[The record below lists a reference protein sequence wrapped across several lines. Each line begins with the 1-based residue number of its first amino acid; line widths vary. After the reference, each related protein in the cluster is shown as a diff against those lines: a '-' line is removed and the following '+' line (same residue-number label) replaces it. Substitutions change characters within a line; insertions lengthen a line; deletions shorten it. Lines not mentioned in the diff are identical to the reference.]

1 MDDNKSHVKSVVSM
15 YINRRQLSYVKP
27 RVISKRNLLK
37 QTSLRARISRTAM
50 NSFVNYC
57 DDEQDEDDQLL
68 VEYSFMFQKFMHW
81 LREETDQKQRCYD
94 IEKLVGPLFCHLY
107 MDIQHNNKYHEE
119 SSNLFFKTHIDKI
132 DRSKCDSKILDI
144 ITAIESSLDNM
155 GVLNGTDTLGLE
167 NLRNV
172 FRSTRIVVHL
182 NPESLKLLKQFISW
196 KSRTKSHMVLLQA
209 VQSWF
214 DLKEVPSSEDSDS
227 YNCKKSDPAP
237 SCTRTTS
244 SSGNHCDASQNEDN
258 LEDDDQLLV
267 EYSFTYQKF
276 LHWLKEQTDQ
286 RHRCYDLEKL
296 VGPLFCR
303 LYMDVKDQS
312 EASSNLFFK
321 THIHKIDRSKC
332 DIKAQEI
339 LKAIELTLDNTTVLS
354 SKDVLAFKEMLKKFK
369 RTKTVLH
376 LKPESL
382 KFLMEFMA
390 SHCSTVSG
398 VKFVQCFLSWFD
410 QGKCKF
416 ENANNFNENKLDIPK
431 SLGIE
436 ENAMSID
443 KPVQFSCEICLRNV
457 GLKKFESMVQQNSR
471 VAKMETDEEEQKLTQ
486 QKNKIK
492 SVIKK
497 IRKLPAA
504 VCNFRIVNTKHFV
517 TCGIIRSNAGLVA
530 FVERNILKVIP
541 AQMLADHVRFI
552 HHSKQIYCIALCP
565 NNEILCTGSA
575 DRTICVYSLS
585 KFKLVRRLFGHLGPV
600 YSLAISHNSKYLASG
615 SHDGTARLWSL
626 RSGKLLRI
634 FAGHSEAV
642 MCADFHP
649 NSLYLAT
656 GSADRNIRVWCLN
669 NAKTVRLLH
678 AAKKEIYSLVFSPN
692 GQYLAS
698 SDDRRV
704 RIWNLANSKIFHE
717 YKNRESVFQLTW
729 SKNGKQLC
737 GGTASGVV
745 KIWEVR
751 DKDKDHTREHKHSH
765 SDYVLRRYTNGRL
778 LAIDYTL
785 GTWICLSTPNQ
796 PFMGT

>member
-1 MDDNKSHVKSVVSM
+1 MDDNKSHVKSVVSV

-27 RVISKRNLLK
+27 RIISKRNLLK

-81 LREETDQKQRCYD
+81 LKEQTDQKQRCYD
-94 IEKLVGPLFCHLY
+94 IEKIVGPLFCHLY
-107 MDIQHNNKYHEE
+107 LDIQHNNKYHEE

-132 DRSKCDSKILDI
+132 DRSKCDSNIQDI
-144 ITAIESSLDNM
+144 ITGIEASLDNM
-155 GVLNGTDTLGLE
+155 GVLNGTDNLVIE
-167 NLRNV
+167 DLRNV
-172 FRSTRIVVHL
+172 FRSTKIVVYL
-182 NPESLKLLKQFISW
+182 KSESLKLLKQFISW
-196 KSRTKSHMVLLQA
+196 KSRTKSHMVMLQA

-214 DLKEVPSSEDSDS
+214 DLKEVPPSEGSYNFTEDISKKPDQASSCSWKTKRSTCSSANYSDETQSED
-227 YNCKKSDPAP
+227 
-237 SCTRTTS
+237 
-244 SSGNHCDASQNEDN
+244 Q
-258 LEDDDQLLV
+258 EDDDQLLI
-267 EYSFTYQKF
+267 ECQYSFMYQKL
-276 LHWLKEQTDQ
+276 LHVIKEQTDHQ
-286 RHRCYDLEKL
+286 KYSYYDLENL
-296 VGPLFCR
+296 AGPLFCS
-303 LYMDVKDQS
+303 LYMKIRDASKSKS
-312 EASSNLFFK
+312 EAPGNLFFK
-321 THIHKIDRSKC
+321 THI
-332 DIKAQEI
+332 
-339 LKAIELTLDNTTVLS
+339 
-354 SKDVLAFKEMLKKFK
+354 
-369 RTKTVLH
+369 KTVLD

-382 KFLMEFMA
+382 KLLTEFMA
-390 SHCSTVSG
+390 SHRYTMSG
-398 VKFVQCFLSWFD
+398 VKFAQRFQTWFD

-416 ENANNFNENKLDIPK
+416 EKANNFHESLLETPK
-431 SLGIE
+431 SVGMDQ
-436 ENAMSID
+436 NAFVDDNTMSID
-443 KPVQFSCEICLRNV
+443 EPVQLYCEKLSPENNDSKMFKGTV
-457 GLKKFESMVQQNSR
+457 KQNSR
-471 VAKMETDEEEQKLTQ
+471 VVKMETDDFMAQKQKLSQ
-486 QKNKIK
+486 QKSKIR

-497 IRKLPAA
+497 IRKLPAG
-504 VCNFRIVNTKHFV
+504 VGNFRLVNTKHFV
-517 TCGIIRSNAGLVA
+517 TCGIVRSNAGLVA
-530 FVERNILKVIP
+530 FVERNILKVMP

-600 YSLAISHNSKYLASG
+600 YSLAISRNSKYLASG

-626 RSGKLLRI
+626 RSGKLMRI

-678 AAKKEIYSLVFSPN
+678 AAKKEIYSVVFSPN

-704 RIWNLANSKIFHE
+704 EIWNLANSKIFHE
-717 YKNRESVFQLTW
+717 YKNRESVFHLAW
-729 SKNGKQLC
+729 SKSGKQLC

-751 DKDKDHTREHKHSH
+751 DKDKEHVRDHKHSH

-778 LAIDYTL
+778 LALDYTL
-785 GTWICLSTPNQ
+785 CTWICLSIPNQ
-796 PFMGT
+796 PFIDT